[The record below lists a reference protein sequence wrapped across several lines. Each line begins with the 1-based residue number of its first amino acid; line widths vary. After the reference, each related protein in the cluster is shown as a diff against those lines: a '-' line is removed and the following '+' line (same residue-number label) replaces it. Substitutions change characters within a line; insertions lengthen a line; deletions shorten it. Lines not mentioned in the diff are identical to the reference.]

1 MKLLQNK
8 SVILRLLTKALGV
21 ALCVIPVTVSIL
33 CYFPVW
39 RAEGGEVLLSGVT
52 MLLLAIASLPLYKLL
67 AHKLRSPAAYTVWLI
82 AFLIFLSLSKIADE
96 MVVIS
101 FTGFVGNALG
111 AIVYRLAEGGRRDE
125 GA

>member
-1 MKLLQNK
+1 MNLLRNK
-8 SVILRLLTKALGV
+8 SRAVKLILQALAV

-52 MLLLAIASLPLYKLL
+52 MLLLAIASLPIYKLL

-82 AFLIFLSLSKIADE
+82 AFLIFLALSKIADE

>member
-1 MKLLQNK
+1 MKIETNK
-8 SVILRLLTKALGV
+8 KLILRLLLKALAV

-39 RAEGGEVLLSGVT
+39 RAAGGEVLLSGVT
-52 MLLLAIASLPLYKLL
+52 MLLLALASLPLYKFI
-67 AHKLRSPAAYTVWLI
+67 AQRLRSPAAYTVWLI

-96 MVVIS
+96 MVIIS

-111 AIVYRLAEGGRRDE
+111 AIVYRLADGGRKYE

>member
-1 MKLLQNK
+1 MQINKKWIMSLL
-8 SVILRLLTKALGV
+8 LRTV
-21 ALCVIPVTVSIL
+21 SIALCVIPVTVSIL

-52 MLLLAIASLPLYKLL
+52 MLLLALASLPLYKLL
-67 AHKLRSPAAYTVWLI
+67 ANKLRSPAAYTVWLI

-111 AIVYRLAEGGRRDE
+111 AIIYRLAEGGIKDE

>member
-1 MKLLQNK
+1 MKMQISKKWAISLLLHLA
-8 SVILRLLTKALGV
+8 SI
-21 ALCVIPVTVSIL
+21 ALCVVPVTVSIL

-52 MLLLAIASLPLYKLL
+52 MLLLALASLPLYKLL

-82 AFLIFLSLSKIADE
+82 AFLIFLALSKIADE

-101 FTGFVGNALG
+101 FTGFIGNALG
-111 AIVYRLAEGGRRDE
+111 AIVYRLAEGGRKDE